1 MPNLCRVGDTNQT
14 GGAIMNGAPTVF
26 ANGLNVGQLG
36 NQLTPHAPWKKPH
49 PPHNKATITSASPT
63 VFADGK
69 PVARVT
75 SGNSCGHS
83 MVNGS
88 SDVFAE

>member
-1 MPNLCRVGDTNQT
+1 MPNICRIGDTNQAK
-14 GGAIMNGAPTVF
+14 GAIVNGASTVF
-26 ANGLNVGQLG
+26 ANGVLLG
-36 NQLTPHAPWKKPH
+36 LQGSTLSPHGKGPH
-49 PPHNKATITSASPT
+49 SRASVSNGSPT

-83 MVNGS
+83 MSQGS
-88 SDVFAE
+88 PDVFAE